1 MIRKLLAIC
10 GVLLLT
16 GCGSPTDQPSAQRP
30 PAAPVPPPAPASV
43 AARFECESGFVRTTF
58 HADHVVLE
66 LSDRTLTLPHLVA
79 ASGARYGDGTTTFWN
94 KGNEATLELDG
105 RTQSCRVLAD
115 PWQNAGERGIDF
127 RAVGQEPGW
136 YLEIDDGKSMRLFYD
151 YAERLAATPVPV
163 PVSNGGTTT
172 YDAVTE
178 AHRLRVVIEEREC
191 SDTMSG
197 ERFPRTVTVT
207 LDGRSL
213 HGCGRSL

>member
-1 MIRKLLAIC
+1 MVRKLLAIC
-10 GVLLLT
+10 GVLMLA
-16 GCGSPTDQPSAQRP
+16 GCRSPTDQPPVEPP
-30 PAAPVPPPAPASV
+30 PAAPVT
-43 AARFECESGFVRTTF
+43 ARFECESGIVRTTF
-58 HADHVVLE
+58 HEDRVVLE
-66 LSDRTLTLPHLVA
+66 FSERTLTLPHLAA

-105 RTQSCRVLAD
+105 RSLLCRVLAN
-115 PWQNAGERGIDF
+115 PWQNARERGIDF

-136 YLEIDDGKSMRLFYD
+136 YLEIDDGKWMRLFYD
-151 YAERLAATPVPV
+151 YAERQATTPVPV
-163 PVSNGGTTT
+163 PVTNGGTTT

-178 AHRLRVVIEEREC
+178 AHRLRVIIEEREC

-213 HGCGRSL
+213 RGCGRPL